1 MKNLKQIMLLVMTVA
16 MVSITSCSK
25 DDDGGGGG
33 QAGEGTITAKVN
45 GTQVTTL
52 EITSVAN
59 TVSGGGQTT
68 LTLQGNTSS
77 QAFNLI
83 IFGYEGV
90 GTYELSDDNVFISA
104 SYTEVNTNDPLNS
117 QIWNAPFQDSG
128 VVGEIK
134 VSEDAN
140 GKVKG
145 TFHFNAKNVEDGS
158 MRNITDGSFN
168 LDVTEN

>member
-1 MKNLKQIMLLVMTVA
+1 MKNLKQIMLLLMTVT
-16 MVSITSCSK
+16 MVSLTSCSK

-33 QAGEGTITAKVN
+33 SAGEGTITAKVN
-45 GTQVTTL
+45 GTQITTL

-59 TVSGGGQTT
+59 TVTGGGQTT

-77 QAFNLI
+77 AAFNMI

-90 GTYELSDDNVFISA
+90 GTYELSDNNVFISA
-104 SYTEVNTNDPLNS
+104 SYTEVNINDPLNS

-134 VSEDAN
+134 VSEDAD

-145 TFHFNAKNVEDGS
+145 TFRFNAKNTEDGS